1 MVRPPSRFAK
11 HIESPRLK
19 RLIFEVWQRIPA
31 PERAIIEMRLRSI
44 AVCDLE
50 DASPPGKRINACI
63 ETAGGFVQVGT
74 VKVSSPCCDMF
85 IDWPTLE
92 GLDDLPVMGA
102 LAHEFA
108 HVFLAHACWKHAR
121 EFWRRYESLRMAAA
135 EDVHEWD
142 VALHLWLWGFH
153 EELMAWGKVS
163 RTPEPPWFIHY
174 KEVEQ
179 NGDALPG

>member
-1 MVRPPSRFAK
+1 MVRLPSRFAK

-31 PERAIIEMRLRSI
+31 LERRIIEMRLRSI
-44 AVCDLE
+44 TVCDLE
-50 DASPPGKRINACI
+50 SVSPPGKRINACV

-74 VKVSSPCCDMF
+74 VKVNSPIVNLF

-92 GLDDLPVMGA
+92 GLDDLPIRGA

-108 HVFLAHACWKHAR
+108 HVFLAHASWRRAQ
-121 EFWRRYESLRMAAA
+121 EFWKPYEPLTMAAA
-135 EDVHEWD
+135 TTVHEWD

-153 EELMAWGKVS
+153 EEMMAWGKVS
-163 RTPEPPWFIHY
+163 RTQEPPWFIHN
-174 KEVEQ
+174 KEVQ
-179 NGDALPG
+179 DGDAVPG